1 MTIYF
6 TIHSMIHKTKGIVL
20 RSIKYG
26 ETSLIITIFTELFG
40 LQSYLV
46 NGVRTPTKK
55 GTAKANLFQPAAI
68 LDLVAYRNEFKNLQ
82 RLKEFRWA
90 FLYQQ
95 VLSDVRKN
103 LVALFMIELLSKCL
117 KQPEAN
123 AELFYFVEDAL
134 RHLDEAND
142 TVTANFPLFF
152 ALHLAVFFGFRISDE
167 FKGNI
172 NYLDLEEGQ
181 FAEEQPKH
189 PHYLQDREAAAVSH
203 ILKIMQPNEL
213 QEVALNQEMR
223 RRITHALE
231 EYYALHVPDFGT
243 MKTLPVL
250 REVMS

>member
-1 MTIYF
+1 MTIYL

-20 RSIKYG
+20 RSVKYG

-68 LDLVAYRNEFKNLQ
+68 LELVAYRNEFKNLQ

-90 FLYQQ
+90 FLYQN

-103 LVALFMIELLSKCL
+103 SVALFMIELLSKCL

-134 RHLDEAND
+134 HHLDEAND

-152 ALHLAVFFGFRISDE
+152 ALHLAIFFGFRISDE
-167 FKGNI
+167 FSDNI
-172 NYLDLEEGQ
+172 HYLDLEEGR
-181 FAEEQPKH
+181 FVEEQPKH
-189 PHYLQDREAAAVSH
+189 SHYLQDREAAAVSH